1 MIKILLADDHSLFR
15 EGLKQIL
22 SKYDK
27 FDVIDEA
34 ADSNE
39 AIELITRND
48 YDLIIL
54 DISMPGPG
62 IFETIN
68 HIKSIKPE
76 LKILILSMH
85 PEEQYAVRLMKLG
98 AYGYLSKDSAADELV
113 KAINIILTNNKY
125 FSDKVVQAITTT
137 MFNANDINP
146 EAILSN
152 REFEV
157 MCLIGKGKSL
167 KEIGG
172 LLFISE
178 KTVSTYRARILEK
191 LRLKNNSELI
201 KYVLVNKFIE

>member
-1 MIKILLADDHSLFR
+1 MTKLLLADDHSLFR

-22 SKYDK
+22 SRYDK
-27 FDVIDEA
+27 FNVIDEA
-34 ADSNE
+34 SDSEEVFEKITLNE
-39 AIELITRND
+39 

-68 HIKSIKPE
+68 HIQILKPE

-98 AYGYLSKDSAADELV
+98 AYGYVNKDSAAEELV
-113 KAINIILTNNKY
+113 KAINMILTNNKY
-125 FSDKVVQAITTT
+125 FSDKVVQAITTS
-137 MFNANDINP
+137 MFNSGDLNP

-167 KEIGG
+167 KEIGEQ
-172 LLFISE
+172 LFISE
-178 KTVSTYRARILEK
+178 KTVSTYRSRILDK
-191 LRLKNNSELI
+191 LKLKNNTELI
-201 KYVLVNKFIE
+201 KYVLVNKLIV

>member
-1 MIKILLADDHSLFR
+1 MSKLLLADDHSLFR

-27 FDVIDEA
+27 FKVIDEA
-34 ADSNE
+34 SDSNE
-39 AIELITRND
+39 AIEKITYND

-68 HIKSIKPE
+68 HIKSVKPE

-125 FSDKVVQAITTT
+125 FSDKVVKTITTT
-137 MFNANDINP
+137 MFNTNDINP

-167 KEIGG
+167 KEIGE

-178 KTVSTYRARILEK
+178 KTVSTYRSRILDK

-201 KYVLVNKFIE
+201 RYVIMNKFIE

>member
-1 MIKILLADDHSLFR
+1 MSKLLLADDHSLFR

-27 FDVIDEA
+27 FNVIDEA
-34 ADSNE
+34 SDSNE
-39 AIELITRND
+39 AIEKITRND

-68 HIKSIKPE
+68 HIKSLKPE

-125 FSDKVVQAITTT
+125 FSDKVVQAITAT
-137 MFNANDINP
+137 MFNINDINP
-146 EAILSN
+146 EAVLSN

-167 KEIGG
+167 KDIGE

-178 KTVSTYRARILEK
+178 KTVSTYRSRILEK

>member
-1 MIKILLADDHSLFR
+1 MTKLLLADDHSLFR

-22 SKYDK
+22 SKYEK
-27 FDVIDEA
+27 FKIIDEA
-34 ADSNE
+34 SDSNE
-39 AIELITRND
+39 AIHKITVND

-68 HIKSIKPE
+68 HIKAVRPE

-98 AYGYLSKDSAADELV
+98 AYGYVNKDSAAEELV

-125 FSDKVVQAITTT
+125 FSDKVIQAITTS
-137 MFNANDINP
+137 MFNTNDINP
-146 EAILSN
+146 ETILSN

-167 KEIGG
+167 KEIGEQ
-172 LLFISE
+172 LFISE

>member
-1 MIKILLADDHSLFR
+1 MSKLLLADDHSLFR

-22 SKYDK
+22 SKYEK

-34 ADSNE
+34 SNSIE
-39 AIELITRND
+39 AIEKITHDD

-68 HIKSIKPE
+68 QIRSLKPE

-98 AYGYLSKDSAADELV
+98 AYGYVNKDSAADELV

-137 MFNANDINP
+137 MFNTNDVNP

-167 KEIGG
+167 KEIGE

-178 KTVSTYRARILEK
+178 KTVSTYRSRILEK

>member
-1 MIKILLADDHSLFR
+1 MIKLLLADDHSLFR

-22 SKYDK
+22 SKYNK
-27 FDVIDEA
+27 FLIHEA
-34 ADSNE
+34 SDSVEVMEKVNR
-39 AIELITRND
+39 TD

-68 HIKSIKPE
+68 QIKTIKPE

-98 AYGYLSKDSAADELV
+98 AYGYVSKDSAADELV

-137 MFNANDINP
+137 MFNTNDINP

-167 KEIGG
+167 KEIGE
-172 LLFISE
+172 LLYISE
-178 KTVSTYRARILEK
+178 KTVSTYRSRILEK

-201 KYVLVNKFIE
+201 KYVIVNKFIE

>member
-1 MIKILLADDHSLFR
+1 MIKLLLADDHSLFR

-22 SKYDK
+22 SKYNK
-27 FDVIDEA
+27 FLIQEASDSAEVIEKVNR
-34 ADSNE
+34 SE
-39 AIELITRND
+39 

-68 HIKSIKPE
+68 QLKTLKPE

-85 PEEQYAVRLMKLG
+85 PEEQYAIRLMKLG
-98 AYGYLSKDSAADELV
+98 VYGYVSKDSAADELV

-137 MFNANDINP
+137 MFNTNDINP

-167 KEIGG
+167 KEIGE

-201 KYVLVNKFIE
+201 KYVIVNKFIE

>member
-1 MIKILLADDHSLFR
+1 MTKLLLADDHSLFR

-22 SKYDK
+22 SRYDE
-27 FDVIDEA
+27 FNVIDEA
-34 ADSNE
+34 SDFEEVFEKIIHNE
-39 AIELITRND
+39 YE
-48 YDLIIL
+48 LIIL

-68 HIKSIKPE
+68 HIKTLKPE

-98 AYGYLSKDSAADELV
+98 AYGYVSKDSAAEELV
-113 KAINIILTNNKY
+113 KAIKIILTNNKY
-125 FSDKVVQAITTT
+125 FSDKVVQAISTS
-137 MFNANDINP
+137 MFNTNDLNAD
-146 EAILSN
+146 AILSN

-157 MCLIGKGKSL
+157 LCLIGNGKSL
-167 KEIGG
+167 KEIGEQ
-172 LLFISE
+172 LFISE

-201 KYVLVNKFIE
+201 KYVLVNKLIE

>member
-1 MIKILLADDHSLFR
+1 MTKLLLADDHLLFR

-27 FDVIDEA
+27 FNVIDEA
-34 ADSNE
+34 SDFNE
-39 AIELITRND
+39 VLEKINQNA

-68 HIKSIKPE
+68 HIKE
-76 LKILILSMH
+76 VNRDLKILILSMH

-98 AYGYLSKDSAADELV
+98 AYGYVGKDSAADELV

-125 FSDKVVQAITTT
+125 FSDKVVKAITTS
-137 MFNANDINP
+137 MFNAKNINP
-146 EAILSN
+146 EEILSN

-157 MCLIGKGKSL
+157 MCQIGRGKSL
-167 KEIGG
+167 KEIGQQ
-172 LLFISE
+172 LFISE
-178 KTVSTYRARILEK
+178 KTVSTYRSRILEK

-201 KYVLVNKFIE
+201 KYVLVNKLIE

>member
-1 MIKILLADDHSLFR
+1 MIKLLLADDHLLFR

-27 FDVIDEA
+27 FNVIDEA
-34 ADSNE
+34 SDFNE
-39 AIELITRND
+39 VLEKISQNA

-68 HIKSIKPE
+68 NIKEVKPD

-98 AYGYLSKDSAADELV
+98 AYGYVGKDSAAEELV

-125 FSDKVVQAITTT
+125 FSEKVVKAITTS
-137 MFNANDINP
+137 MFNTNDINP
-146 EAILSN
+146 EEILSN

-157 MCLIGKGKSL
+157 MCLIGRGKSL
-167 KEIGG
+167 KEIGQQ
-172 LLFISE
+172 LFISE
-178 KTVSTYRARILEK
+178 KTVSTYRSRILEK

-201 KYVLVNKFIE
+201 KYVLVNKLIE

>member
-1 MIKILLADDHSLFR
+1 MSKLLLADDHSLFR

-27 FDVIDEA
+27 FNVIDEA
-34 ADSNE
+34 SDSNE
-39 AIELITRND
+39 AIEKITRND

-68 HIKSIKPE
+68 HIKSLKPE

-125 FSDKVVQAITTT
+125 FSDKVVQAITAT
-137 MFNANDINP
+137 MFNTNDINP
-146 EAILSN
+146 EAVLSN

-167 KEIGG
+167 KDIGE

-178 KTVSTYRARILEK
+178 KTVSTYRSRILEK

>member
-1 MIKILLADDHSLFR
+1 MSKLLLADDHSLFR

-22 SKYDK
+22 SKYEK

-34 ADSNE
+34 SNSIE
-39 AIELITRND
+39 AIEKITHDD

-68 HIKSIKPE
+68 QIRSLKPE

-98 AYGYLSKDSAADELV
+98 AYGYVNKDSAADELV

-137 MFNANDINP
+137 MFNTNDINP

-167 KEIGG
+167 KEIGE

-178 KTVSTYRARILEK
+178 KTVSTYRSRILEK

>member
-1 MIKILLADDHSLFR
+1 MTKLLLADDHSLFR

-27 FDVIDEA
+27 FNVIDEA
-34 ADSNE
+34 SDSNE
-39 AIELITRND
+39 VIEKISQD
-48 YDLIIL
+48 EYDLIIL

-68 HIKSIKPE
+68 HIKSLKPE

-98 AYGYLSKDSAADELV
+98 VYGYVSKDSAADELV

-125 FSDKVVQAITTT
+125 FNDKVIHAITTS
-137 MFNANDINP
+137 MFNTNDINP

-167 KEIGG
+167 KEIGEQ
-172 LLFISE
+172 LFISE
-178 KTVSTYRARILEK
+178 KTVSTYRTRILEK

-201 KYVLVNKFIE
+201 KYAIVNKFIE

>member
-1 MIKILLADDHSLFR
+1 MSKLLLADDHSLFR

-22 SKYDK
+22 SKYEK

-34 ADSNE
+34 SNSIE
-39 AIELITRND
+39 AIEKITHDD

-68 HIKSIKPE
+68 QIRSLKPE

-98 AYGYLSKDSAADELV
+98 AYGYVNKDSAADELV

-137 MFNANDINP
+137 MFNTNDINP

-167 KEIGG
+167 KEIGE

-178 KTVSTYRARILEK
+178 KTVSTYRSRILEK

-201 KYVLVNKFIE
+201 KYVLVNKFID

>member
-1 MIKILLADDHSLFR
+1 MSKLLLADDHSLFR

-22 SKYDK
+22 SKYEK

-34 ADSNE
+34 SNSIE
-39 AIELITRND
+39 AIEKITHDD

-68 HIKSIKPE
+68 QIRSLKPE

-98 AYGYLSKDSAADELV
+98 AYGYVNKDSAADELV

-137 MFNANDINP
+137 MFNTNDVNP

-167 KEIGG
+167 KEIGE

-178 KTVSTYRARILEK
+178 KTVSTYRSRILEK

-201 KYVLVNKFIE
+201 KYVLVNKFID

>member
-1 MIKILLADDHSLFR
+1 MSKILLADDHSLFR

-22 SKYDK
+22 SKYEK
-27 FDVIDEA
+27 FNVIDEA
-34 ADSNE
+34 NDS
-39 AIELITRND
+39 IETIKKITLND

-68 HIKSIKPE
+68 QIKTLKPE

-98 AYGYLSKDSAADELV
+98 AYGYVSKDSAADELV

-167 KEIGG
+167 KEIGEI
-172 LLFISE
+172 LFISE
-178 KTVSTYRARILEK
+178 KTVSTYRSRILEK

>member
-1 MIKILLADDHSLFR
+1 MSKILLADDHSLFR
-15 EGLKQIL
+15 EGLRQIL
-22 SKYDK
+22 SKYEK
-27 FDVIDEA
+27 FNVIDEA
-34 ADSNE
+34 SDSNE
-39 AIELITRND
+39 AIKKITLND

-68 HIKSIKPE
+68 QIKTIKPE

-85 PEEQYAVRLMKLG
+85 PEDQYAVRLMKLG
-98 AYGYLSKDSAADELV
+98 AYGYVSKDSAADELV

-137 MFNANDINP
+137 MFNTNDINP

-167 KEIGG
+167 KEIGE

-178 KTVSTYRARILEK
+178 KTVSTYRSRILEK
-191 LRLKNNSELI
+191 LGLKNNSELI
-201 KYVLVNKFIE
+201 KYVIVNKFIE